1 MSRSDMV
8 RNGKTSQISLLS
20 CLLPSFSYASPAIG
34 RIIIL
39 SATSNLAHT
48 FNLVMFW
55 SSALSLALLKC
66 MNVSNVR
73 PILQLPFLVDL
84 YQIMPKGRRS
94 LQGDL
99 NWLVTASIFHPKVCD
114 RLHGAYNSHSVI
126 SVQLLTPFVVL
137 RTDMYKS
144 YAAASGLI
152 NWSLEGSLS
161 IFAFALLSL
170 PSVVLWVDYARA

>member
-8 RNGKTSQISLLS
+8 RNGKTSQTSLLS

-84 YQIMPKGRRS
+84 YQIMPKRRRS

-99 NWLVTASIFHPKVCD
+99 NWLVQQVYSAPRFAIGSMVHTIVTRSFP
-114 RLHGAYNSHSVI
+114 YNSSRR
-126 SVQLLTPFVVL
+126 LLF
-137 RTDMYKS
+137 
-144 YAAASGLI
+144 
-152 NWSLEGSLS
+152 
-161 IFAFALLSL
+161 
-170 PSVVLWVDYARA
+170 YARICTSRTQQRPGW